1 MSRIYWDTMLFVYW
15 LEDHPVYAERMRHIL
30 SKMEE
35 RDDQLCTSSFGAGEV
50 LVGPYKMNAVPAV
63 KKIREFFES
72 SFVQIIPYTLQTADR
87 YAQIRANHGVSPAD
101 AIHLACAAQ
110 AGTDLFLT
118 NDNGLI
124 GKVIP
129 GIQFIAG
136 LDTNLF

>member
-15 LEDHPVYAERMRHIL
+15 LEDHPVYAKRMRHIL

-35 RDDQLCTSSFGAGEV
+35 RQDQLCTSSFGAGEV
-50 LVGPYKMNAVPAV
+50 LVGPYKMNAVSAV

-87 YAQIRANHGVSPAD
+87 YARIRADLGVSPAD

-118 NDNGLI
+118 NDGGLI
-124 GKVIP
+124 GKAVP

-136 LDTNLF
+136 LNTNLF